1 MFFHFGGFIPVT
13 WHCCQSRSLNTYM
26 RTNEPS
32 SENIQHFNVCQ
43 FTVTVLQSQA
53 CEASQAVKL
62 SSVIVFSDLQ
72 SSMHRTGKSYNLKAA
87 LTSHFLCIF
96 LWNNQRIY
104 SQLLQQYKDP
114 VHVCQETWSTF
125 RPGRLMLQRSPR
137 QRRSSVE
144 GSVSRQQVHYQ
155 GYLLYGCNEHIL

>member
-1 MFFHFGGFIPVT
+1 MKQNYSSHMTLLSRTLFWKYTTFLHVPIYS
-13 WHCCQSRSLNTYM
+13 HCITESSVWGQPGRKVELSNSLFRSLC
-26 RTNEPS
+26 
-32 SENIQHFNVCQ
+32 I
-43 FTVTVLQSQA
+43 
-53 CEASQAVKL
+53 KL
-62 SSVIVFSDLQ
+62 A
-72 SSMHRTGKSYNLKAA
+72 NLIIKAA

-104 SQLLQQYKDP
+104 SQLLQQHKDP

-125 RPGRLMLQRSPR
+125 RPGRGRLMLRRSPR